1 MEKYI
6 KILEERARLSVNW
19 ILHDLRA
26 DGSLPVD
33 DLGCYYKPI
42 FPLRSAGY
50 TAEAST
56 LLRHTMRMFYRED
69 GDLRDADGRKGSG
82 TYANNCCQVYPNGW
96 VALGAMLL
104 GQFDIYKMLCDGII
118 NLYFDE
124 EIGAI
129 RTMCYPEKSEEYDVV
144 SAALCAEVLALYDLP
159 RAERLCRFLLKMLD
173 QHDET
178 YFFSVAVKPFAVKA
192 VADQKKNPYG
202 WVDYS
207 QPGPGQ
213 YYYYFGMPS
222 VALAQI
228 YELTGKAEYLEG
240 SKAYFDRF
248 LSCGS
253 AALRAPGSG
262 KSFWASSILYRLT
275 GEEKYKEACLSL
287 MDYFCKAQRGDG
299 SFLMP
304 HMIEADL
311 TPKQNYNL
319 IPEYA
324 RWFFEVAA
332 ELSGRPE

>member
-6 KILEERARLSVNW
+6 QLLEERAQLSVKW
-19 ILHDLRA
+19 ILHDLQP
-26 DGSLPVD
+26 DGSLPVE

-42 FPLRSAGY
+42 FPLRSAGR

-56 LLRHTMRMFYRED
+56 LLRHTMRLFYKED
-69 GDLRDADGRKGSG
+69 GDLRDANGRKGSG

-104 GQFDIYKMLCDGII
+104 GQFDIYKKLCDGII
-118 NLYFDE
+118 NNYYDE

-129 RTMCYPEKSEEYDVV
+129 RTMCYPKKSEEYDVV
-144 SAALCAEVLALYDLP
+144 SSALCAEVLALYDLP
-159 RAERLCRFLLKMLD
+159 KAERLCDFLIQMLD

-178 YFFSVAVKPFAVKA
+178 YFYSVATKPFAIKA
-192 VADQKKNPYG
+192 VADQKLNPYG

-207 QPGPGQ
+207 QSGPGQ

-228 YELTGKAEYLEG
+228 YEITGKEKYLAASEEYY
-240 SKAYFDRF
+240 ARF
-248 LSCGS
+248 LSCGEEG
-253 AALRAPGSG
+253 LRAPGSG
-262 KSFWASSILYRLT
+262 KSFWAGAILYRLT
-275 GEEKYKEACLSL
+275 GKEQYKKACLAL
-287 MDYFCKAQRGDG
+287 MDYFFKAQRGDG
-299 SFLMP
+299 SFLLP
-304 HMIEADL
+304 HMTEADL

-332 ELSGRPE
+332 ELSGCVE

>member
-1 MEKYI
+1 
-6 KILEERARLSVNW
+6 
-19 ILHDLRA
+19 
-26 DGSLPVD
+26 
-33 DLGCYYKPI
+33 
-42 FPLRSAGY
+42 
-50 TAEAST
+50 
-56 LLRHTMRMFYRED
+56 
-69 GDLRDADGRKGSG
+69 
-82 TYANNCCQVYPNGW
+82 
-96 VALGAMLL
+96 ML
-104 GQFDIYKMLCDGII
+104 
-118 NLYFDE
+118 
-124 EIGAI
+124 
-129 RTMCYPEKSEEYDVV
+129 V
-144 SAALCAEVLALYDLP
+144 
-159 RAERLCRFLLKMLD
+159 

-178 YFFSVAVKPFAVKA
+178 YFFSVAVKPLAVKA

-304 HMIEADL
+304 HMTEADL